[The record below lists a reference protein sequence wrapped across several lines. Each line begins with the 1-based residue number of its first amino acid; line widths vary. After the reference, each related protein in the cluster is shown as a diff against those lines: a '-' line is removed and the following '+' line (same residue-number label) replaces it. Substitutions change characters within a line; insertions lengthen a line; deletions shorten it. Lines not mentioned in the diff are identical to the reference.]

1 MSKGT
6 DLTLRLQSEVYIAAK
21 DALAGALGHHPGVVG
36 NAIIEAQINFWDN
49 LYGKIHQRMADD
61 LERSRP
67 FRDDTLI
74 HDAGDAYAI
83 EGENLLADIQKLMNI
98 NDVFVKVEQVEARA
112 AELNHLVYREIMI
125 DRELGAGG
133 PAAMDEVYAKNAGAE
148 ELAVAEIV
156 NLAKKIAQHD
166 RVFEV
171 AENKAD
177 EDLAL
182 GLMEDMIG
190 AVRKVIRARLS

>member
-1 MSKGT
+1 MNKATELT
-6 DLTLRLQSEVYIAAK
+6 DQLQNTVFIVAK
-21 DALAGALGHHPGVVG
+21 DAIAGTLGHHPGVVG
-36 NAIIEAQINFWDN
+36 GAIIEAQINFWDG
-49 LYGKIHQRMADD
+49 LYGKIHRAMGED
-61 LERSRP
+61 LDRSRP
-67 FRDDTLI
+67 FRDDTAI

-83 EGENLLADIQKLMNI
+83 EGENLLADIRKLMNI
-98 NDVFVKVEQVEARA
+98 NDIFARVEALESRA
-112 AELNHLVYREIMI
+112 VDLNYLVYREIKV

-133 PAAMDEVYAKNAGAE
+133 PTAMDEVYAKNAGAE

-156 NLAKKIAQHD
+156 NLAKKIAQHN